1 MGLLSATVGNATL
14 QTPSLSVSGASG
26 APGAT
31 ITLDVSLD
39 IGTGTPAAS
48 VQWDL
53 TYSASDLSLVTAPYS
68 GTGSAAS
75 GVGKLADCNSISP
88 GDVRCIISGT
98 NTSAIENGTVATI
111 SFQISPSTN
120 DTSTLVSLVS
130 AVASDGS
137 ANSLSITDGGA
148 TVAINQPVVPVLSGL
163 TCTPYSVTPPAT
175 STCTVN
181 LSGAASSTT
190 TISLSSDVLAATVPA
205 FVNIATGQSSNTFMV
220 TTSTVSATTPAMI
233 TAMLGGNSEGFSV
246 ILTPSAGLAF
256 YPLTPCRIADT
267 RVGFGFS
274 GSFGP
279 PSLVAQAPRSFP
291 VQQSAC
297 DVPPTA
303 QAYSLNITVVPPG
316 PLVYLTAWPT
326 GLGAPSVSTLN
337 APDGIVAANAA
348 IVAAGPNG
356 AISLFASNETD
367 VLIDI
372 DGYYAPAS
380 GPQALSFYAVAPC
393 RVADTRT
400 GFGFSGIFG
409 PPSLEAGSTRSF
421 PVQQSSC
428 GIPSTA
434 QVYSTRM
441 TAVTLG
447 PLVYMTTW
455 PQQQTL
461 PNVSTLNAPTG
472 GVVGNQAMVPAG
484 TETGGP
490 ISVYSSDTTNL
501 LIDINGY
508 FAPPGNTGA
517 LTYYPL
523 TPCRIADTRTGFGF
537 SGAFGP
543 PSMVAGATRNFP
555 LQQSSCGVPSSA
567 QAYSL
572 NVTAVVPSGGYLVYL
587 TAFPEGQTLPIAS
600 TLNAPNGGVVASSEI
615 VSGGTEGAISVFSS
629 NATDLLVDING
640 YFAP

>member
-1 MGLLSATVGNATL
+1 MGLVSATVGNATL

-26 APGAT
+26 VPGET

-68 GTGSAAS
+68 GTGSAAI
-75 GVGKLADCNSISP
+75 GAGKLADCNSISP
-88 GDVRCIISGT
+88 GDVRCVISGI
-98 NTSAIENGTVATI
+98 NTTAIENGTVATI
-111 SFQISPSTN
+111 SFQISPSTS
-120 DTSTLVSLVS
+120 DTSTLVSLVT
-130 AVASDGS
+130 AAASDGS
-137 ANSLSITDGGA
+137 ANSLSINDDGA
-148 TVAINQPVVPVLSGL
+148 TVTINHPSVPVLSGL
-163 TCTPYSVTPPAT
+163 SCTPSTVTPPAT
-175 STCTVN
+175 STCTVS
-181 LSGAASSTT
+181 LSGAVSSTT
-190 TISLSSDVLAATVPA
+190 TISLSSDVAAATVPA
-205 FVNIATGQSSNTFMV
+205 SVDITTGLSSTTFIV
-220 TTSTVSATTPAMI
+220 TTSTVSATTPALI
-233 TAMLGGNSEGFSV
+233 TAMLGGNSVSVSV

-267 RVGFGFS
+267 RAGFGFS
-274 GSFGP
+274 GYFGS
-279 PSLVAQAPRSFP
+279 PSLLAGAARSFP

-297 DVPPTA
+297 DVPATA
-303 QAYSLNITVVPPG
+303 QAYSLNLTVVPPG
-316 PLVYLTAWPT
+316 PLGYLSVWPT
-326 GLGAPSVSTLN
+326 GSGAPSVSTLN

-348 IVAAGPNG
+348 IIAAGTNG

-372 DGYYAPAS
+372 DGYYAPPS

-393 RVADTRT
+393 RVVDTRT
-400 GFGFSGIFG
+400 GFGFSGLFG
-409 PPSLEAGSTRSF
+409 PPSLEAGSTRNF

-434 QVYSTRM
+434 EVYATRM
-441 TAVTLG
+441 TAITLG

-461 PNVSTLNAPTG
+461 PNVSTLNAPIG

-523 TPCRIADTRTGFGF
+523 TPCRIVDTRTGFGF
-537 SGAFGP
+537 SGEFGP
-543 PSMVAGATRNFP
+543 PAIVAGATRNFP
-555 LQQSSCGVPSSA
+555 LQQSSCGIPSSA

-572 NVTAVVPSGGYLVYL
+572 NVTAMVPSGEDLVYL
-587 TAFPEGQTLPIAS
+587 TAFPAGQTLPNAS
-600 TLNAPNGGVVASSEI
+600 TLNAPNGGVVASSAI
-615 VSGGTEGAISVFSS
+615 VSAGTEGAISVFSS
-629 NATDLLVDING
+629 NATELLVDING